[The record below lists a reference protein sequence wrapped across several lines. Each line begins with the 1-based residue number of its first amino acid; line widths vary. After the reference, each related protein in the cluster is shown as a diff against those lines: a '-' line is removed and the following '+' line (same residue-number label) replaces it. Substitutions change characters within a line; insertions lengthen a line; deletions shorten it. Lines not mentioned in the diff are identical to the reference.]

1 MPPPRDRE
9 VPAQPSGRLDER
21 LAGALGRVRPLEELT
36 AALEREDDVI
46 RAQVLPGVVKTH
58 PPLVELV
65 IVQRQEDGSEVP
77 WTYDLV
83 MEPDGR
89 LHVRARH
96 P

>member
-9 VPAQPSGRLDER
+9 VPAEPRGRLDER
-21 LAGALGRVRPLEELT
+21 LAGALDRVRPLEELT

-46 RAQVLPGVVKTH
+46 RAQVLPGVVKTR
-58 PPLVELV
+58 PPMVELV
-65 IVQRQEDGSEVP
+65 IVQRQDDGSEVP